1 MFESWGKENVKPMSK
16 KELFE
21 ILEEL
26 SDGNAYGTVLRS
38 KGMVEATDKDGWYYF
53 DLVPGEYEIRDGE
66 ADYTGKVCVIGAGL
80 DREKLSESFK

>member
-1 MFESWGKENVKPMSK
+1 M
-16 KELFE
+16 
-21 ILEEL
+21 
-26 SDGNAYGTVLRS
+26 GTVGCIVCLAS
-38 KGMVEATDKDGWYYF
+38 CKQAPQTGMAPTSYEIMKVEATDKDGWYYF